1 MARRSGMTLVE
12 LIVVVMILGI
22 IAAIVL
28 PKVIGAVGKAQE
40 KTTEHSVAVV
50 RDAINYHATMNVGKL
65 PGDAGTE
72 EDFKNDLEPY
82 LKKFPVH
89 PLKNTDSVKVVSTG
103 LPLAP
108 VGGTFGWVYDNVTG
122 EFIANSGQ

>member
-1 MARRSGMTLVE
+1 MTLVE
-12 LIVVVMILGI
+12 LVVVVMILGI

-28 PKVIGAVGKAQE
+28 PKVLSAVGKAQE

-50 RDAINYHATMNVGKL
+50 RDASNHHATRNAGKL

-72 EDFKNDLEPY
+72 EDFKNDLQPY
-82 LKKFPVH
+82 IKKFPVH
-89 PLKNTDSVKVVSTG
+89 PLKNTDSVQVLSTG

-108 VGGTFGWVYDNVTG
+108 VGGTFGWVYDNITG
-122 EFIANSGQ
+122 EFIANSGE

>member
-1 MARRSGMTLVE
+1 MTLVE

-28 PKVIGAVGKAQE
+28 PKVIGAIAKARE
-40 KTTEHSVAVV
+40 KTIEHSLAVV
-50 RDAINYHATMNVGKL
+50 RDAINHHATMNAGKL

-72 EDFKNDLEPY
+72 EDFKSDLAPY

-89 PLKNTDSVKVVSTG
+89 PLKNSDSVKVVSTG
-103 LPLAP
+103 LPLGP
-108 VGGTFGWVYDNVTG
+108 VGGTFGWVYDNLTG

>member
-40 KTTEHSVAVV
+40 KTIEHSIAVV
-50 RDAINYHATMNVGKL
+50 RDAINHHATMNAGKL

-72 EDFKNDLEPY
+72 EDFRNDLGPY

-103 LPLAP
+103 LRLAP

>member
-40 KTTEHSVAVV
+40 KTIEHSIAVV
-50 RDAINYHATMNVGKL
+50 GDAINHHATMNAGKL